1 MEVRL
6 SQQIDIAQ
14 NYNGQGDSNSALGAR
29 SKRIRAIVSPVTTL
43 DDWPH

>member
-29 SKRIRAIVSPVTTL
+29 SKSTCDCVAGHNLR
-43 DDWPH
+43 

>member
-14 NYNGQGDSNSALGAR
+14 NYTGQGDSNSASAQDQKEYVRLCRR
-29 SKRIRAIVSPVTTL
+29 SQP
-43 DDWPH
+43 